1 MNLSSAPSKIVLP
14 FANSGTKN
22 PIPVA
27 SQIGITDGAASLTDG
42 FPPLTLTP
50 KAAGGVPPFGQDM
63 NGILYAVSAVVRW
76 ANAGAGYVY
85 DSAFATNA
93 NVSGYPK
100 GARILRTDGEGYWI
114 NTVDGN
120 TTDPEAGGAGWYP
133 DFTVGAAAVT
143 MTSSNVTLTALQY
156 GKQVIIIS
164 GTLTANVQLIFPAM
178 VAKWT
183 VINNTTGNYTITCKT
198 SAGTGVTV
206 SGVQDIVGDGTN
218 IKSFAASNFAN
229 SLATNGY
236 QKLPSGL
243 IIQWGI
249 AGIVGDDSQITTT
262 FPIAFPTSCFVVLA
276 TSGASSMGRSS
287 FAEIH
292 TISWNKTSV
301 VFENLG
307 NDGISTYP
315 RWIAVGC

>member
-22 PIPVA
+22 TIPVA
-27 SQIGITDGAASLTDG
+27 SQIGVTDGAASLTDG

-100 GARILRTDGEGYWI
+100 GARSLRTDVAGYCI

-164 GTLTANVQLIFPAM
+164 GVLTANVQLIFPDM

-198 SAGTGVTV
+198 SAGTGVAV

-218 IKSFAASNFAN
+218 IKSS
-229 SLATNGY
+229 
-236 QKLPSGL
+236 
-243 IIQWGI
+243 
-249 AGIVGDDSQITTT
+249 AGIGYAQTWQDVTGSRALSTTYYNT
-262 FPIAFPTSCFVVLA
+262 TGRPIALSIRTKSINSSNCTIYVNGLA
-276 TSGASSMGRSS
+276 LAYRWGGDS
-287 FAEIH
+287 FAPAIPIF
-292 TISWNKTSV
+292 TIVPPGNSYSITSSV
-301 VFENLG
+301 SLDNWFEL
-307 NDGISTYP
+307 
-315 RWIAVGC
+315 R

>member
-14 FANSGTKN
+14 FANSGTKTT
-22 PIPVA
+22 IPVA

-85 DSAFATNA
+85 DSEFATNA

-100 GARILRTDGEGYWI
+100 GARILRTDGTGYWI

-120 TTDPEAGGAGWYP
+120 TTDPESGGAGWYP

-183 VINNTTGNYTITCKT
+183 VINNTTGNYTIICKT
-198 SAGTGVTV
+198 SAGNGVTV
-206 SGVQDIVGDGTN
+206 SGVQELVGDGTN
-218 IKSFAASNFAN
+218 IKSS
-229 SLATNGY
+229 
-236 QKLPSGL
+236 
-243 IIQWGI
+243 
-249 AGIVGDDSQITTT
+249 AGIGYSQTWQNVSGSRAMGTTYYNTTGLPILVSFGAGSSSNKTTVTITVSGVTVATLYGSTDAWSLESGT
-262 FPIAFPTSCFVVLA
+262 FLVPP
-276 TSGASSMGRSS
+276 GASYSATVTLGSS
-287 FAEIH
+287 
-292 TISWNKTSV
+292 N
-301 VFENLG
+301 
-307 NDGISTYP
+307 GIVYWSEL
-315 RWIAVGC
+315 R